1 MDWEKIRQ
9 LINPLIEDL
18 DLLLQRKENDRSFL
32 MLLQDVLSKYVEISQ
47 ILQSW
52 DQQTITENLLAGQAA
67 FNEILNGMEQNA
79 PVFQIQEGIYAFG
92 QTLVELERYL
102 SMEEKYFVIIYGINQ
117 KTANYPESVNLTS
130 N

>member
-92 QTLVELERYL
+92 QILVEL
-102 SMEEKYFVIIYGINQ
+102 
-117 KTANYPESVNLTS
+117 
-130 N
+130 